1 MSPILANQKKKIM
14 MDKYHHR
21 QESHNTVA
29 DKMRERNCVLVVFAL
44 VEKSTDALQEGGPV

>member
-44 VEKSTDALQEGGPV
+44 VEKSTDTLQEGGPV